1 MNKYQEWNHLKVK
14 EDKRNPFSTLY
25 TYENGDAF
33 YIEPIFYAYFESLL
47 IHYPDK
53 KEDIIKEMERLVR
66 RNHLVIF
73 SGMDE
78 EIDEEPLTKCEDA
91 IIITIH
97 DIINTL
103 GLYVEYKSRGSDYGD

>member
-1 MNKYQEWNHLKVK
+1 MYKYKEWNHLDIK
-14 EDKRNPFSTLY
+14 EDKNNPFSTLY
-25 TYENGDAF
+25 AYENGDAF

-53 KEDIIKEMERLVR
+53 KNDILNEMERLVR

-78 EIDEEPLTKCEDA
+78 EVDENPLTKNEDA

-97 DIINTL
+97 DIINKL
-103 GLYVEYKSRGSDYGD
+103 DLYVEYKSRGSDYGD